1 MSCKKR
7 EFFTALFL
15 DQEKMR
21 PWILR
26 SAFPLAVLTT
36 LIFVYIPFHRLGE
49 GAGKAA
55 LYAYI
60 TLTTV
65 SMKEMFR
72 ELKDNRMILIV
83 FLIYLLGFARGM
95 GLIVCVQA
103 NGALIG
109 KINLLG
115 MQNIV
120 MFAYMGAAGVS
131 ALISAVPMFFYKIDF
146 KLKEQMRRYNAEKET
161 D

>member
-1 MSCKKR
+1 
-7 EFFTALFL
+7 
-15 DQEKMR
+15 MR

-36 LIFVYIPFHRLGE
+36 LILFIFLFT
-49 GAGKAA
+49 A
-55 LYAYI
+55 L
-60 TLTTV
+60 V
-65 SMKEMFR
+65 K
-72 ELKDNRMILIV
+72 
-83 FLIYLLGFARGM
+83 
-95 GLIVCVQA
+95 VQEK
-103 NGALIG
+103 LRC
-109 KINLLG
+109 

-146 KLKEQMRRYNAEKET
+146 KFKEQMRRYNAEQET